1 MFNPI
6 ALVIDSYVEHLKAQY
21 LKFYGILEPDFPNM
35 LAFVGRLALETIANS
50 DAAYH
55 DVFHTMHVTE
65 VGQQLLKGKHILHGG
80 VSPRDWMHFTIA
92 TLCHDIGY
100 VRGIFSQDRDGQYII
115 SLDGKNIALEHG
127 ATDAALTAYHVDRSM
142 LFVKERFGKAELID
156 EGVVMTYIDR
166 TRMPVPAEESY
177 RETMDYA
184 GLVRAADLIGQL
196 SDLSYTRKCAALYA
210 EFRETGLADKLGYRN
225 PADVRVNYPGFFW
238 NVISPLV
245 REPLRLLQATQEGK
259 GSVAGLYAH
268 VFAEEH
274 EMLGLGPERKSS
286 QA

>member
-1 MFNPI
+1 MFNPTVLI
-6 ALVIDSYVEHLKAQY
+6 IDSYVEHLKAQY
-21 LKFYGILEPDFPNM
+21 LKCYGILEPDFPNM

-55 DVFHTMHVTE
+55 DVFHTIHVTE
-65 VGQQLLKGKHILHGG
+65 VGQQLLKGKQILHGG

-92 TLCHDIGY
+92 TLLHDIGY
-100 VRGIFSQDRDGQYII
+100 VRGIFSEDCDGKYII
-115 SLDGKNIALEHG
+115 STEGRKIQLAQG
-127 ATDAALTAYHVDRSM
+127 ATDASLTAYHVDRSM
-142 LFVKERFGKAELID
+142 LFVKRRFEKAELID
-156 EGVVMTYIDR
+156 EETVMAYIDR
-166 TRMPVPAEESY
+166 TRMPVPADESY

-196 SDLSYTRKCAALYA
+196 SDLSYTRKCAALYT
-210 EFRETGLADKLGYRN
+210 EFRETGLADKLGYQN
-225 PADVRVNYPGFFW
+225 SADVRVNYPGFFW

-259 GSVAGLYAH
+259 GSLAGLYAH

-274 EMLGLGPERKSS
+274 EMIGLGPER
-286 QA
+286 

>member
-6 ALVIDSYVEHLKAQY
+6 AMVIDTYVEHLKAQY
-21 LKFYGILEPDFPNM
+21 IKCYGILEPDFPNM
-35 LAFVGRLALETIANS
+35 LAFVGRIALETIANS

-55 DVFHTMHVTE
+55 DLFHTIHVTE
-65 VGQQLLKGKHILHGG
+65 VGQQLIKGKHILYGG

-100 VRGIFSQDRDGQYII
+100 VRGIFAGDRDGEYVA
-115 SLDGKNIALEHG
+115 SLDGKIVQLERG

-142 LFVKERFGKAELID
+142 LFVQERFGQAALID
-156 EGVVMTYIDR
+156 EAMVMALIDR
-166 TRMPVPAEESY
+166 TRMPVPAGEQY

-196 SDLSYTRKCAALYA
+196 SDLSYTRKCAALYT
-210 EFRETGLADKLGYRN
+210 EFRETGLAVQLGYES
-225 PADVRVNYPGFFW
+225 PADLRVNYPGFFW
-238 NVISPLV
+238 NVVSPLV
-245 REPLRLLQATQEGK
+245 RKPLRLLQATQEGK

-274 EMLGLGPERKSS
+274 EMLGLGPERG
-286 QA
+286 